1 MSEATSLS
9 QWLLADIFF
18 PPEVVGEVEILS
30 LAIKGFF
37 DLPVLL
43 WFWCVMVSCWCGS
56 TLFSCF
62 LRNGKLRE
70 RREIEKGG

>member
-30 LAIKGFF
+30 LAIKFLISPCSSGSG
-37 DLPVLL
+37 VLWL
-43 WFWCVMVSCWCGS
+43 VAGGS